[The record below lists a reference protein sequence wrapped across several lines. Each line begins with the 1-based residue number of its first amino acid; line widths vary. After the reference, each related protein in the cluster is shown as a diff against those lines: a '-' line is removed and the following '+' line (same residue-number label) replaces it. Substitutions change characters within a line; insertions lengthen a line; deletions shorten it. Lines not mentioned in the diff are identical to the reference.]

1 MTTINNKELNL
12 FGISKV
18 ITFTASPSN
27 YNNNGFWNE
36 GTLKPI
42 KGRKTE
48 TYRQLNTKFLF
59 KGENRELILK
69 NISRFIE
76 ECKDCIFER
85 DNLYY
90 EVEVNNSKEPEI
102 INTTTYI
109 LEVEFS
115 VLDVYQDEKS
125 ITTTQNTTISIN
137 SPKPCY
143 ANLELSADTNVISYT
158 VTINDTEIVVKN
170 IKGNETI
177 YIGSG
182 KVIAGGKSKINDVE
196 MWQFPILE
204 PGTNNITV
212 NRADVNL
219 KIKYNERW

>member
-1 MTTINNKELNL
+1 MLINNKKIE
-12 FGISKV
+12 
-18 ITFTASPSN
+18 TFDCKPLKFLVNHSN
-27 YNNNGFWNE
+27 YTNESIFVNNSLIHSE
-36 GTLKPI
+36 GYNKEEL
-42 KGRKTE
+42 RSLETE
-48 TYRQLNTKFLF
+48 FLF
-59 KGENRELILK
+59 RGTRSDVEK

-76 ECKDCIFER
+76 EVKRSIIKKG
-85 DNLYY
+85 NLNYK
-90 EVEVNNSKEPEI
+90 VNIASSE
-102 INTTTYI
+102 YI
-109 LEVEFS
+109 DILTKYSNKQSIKFD
-115 VLDVYQDEKS
+115 VLDVYEDEKS
-125 ITTTQNTTISIN
+125 ITTTKSTTININ

-196 MWQFPILE
+196 MWQFPILK
-204 PGTNNITV
+204 PGINNITV